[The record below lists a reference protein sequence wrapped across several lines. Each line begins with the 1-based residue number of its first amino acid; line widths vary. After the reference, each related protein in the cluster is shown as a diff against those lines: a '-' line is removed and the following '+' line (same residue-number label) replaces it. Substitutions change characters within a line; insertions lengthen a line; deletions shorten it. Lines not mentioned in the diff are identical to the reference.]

1 MKNFQQE
8 SDMDLLKAYIQIRY
22 LSLGVNNREDN
33 NVIYQEEKL
42 QSYRIVEMGD
52 KSFIFLVNI

>member
-1 MKNFQQE
+1 
-8 SDMDLLKAYIQIRY
+8 MDLLKAYIQIRY